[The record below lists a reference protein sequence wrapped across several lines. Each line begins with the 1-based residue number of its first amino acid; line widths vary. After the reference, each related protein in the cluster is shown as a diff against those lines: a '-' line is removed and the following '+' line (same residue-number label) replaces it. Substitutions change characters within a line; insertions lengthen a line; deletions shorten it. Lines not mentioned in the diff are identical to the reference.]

1 MPPTSG
7 ATIGMS
13 TTTEVTSPIMEAACS
28 RSYRSRMMARLMVCP
43 VEAPSD
49 CATRATMRPAM
60 LAAKMA
66 AVLATVASA
75 SPASTTGRRPKR
87 SDSGP
92 NTSCATA
99 RPRR

>member
-1 MPPTSG
+1 MF
-7 ATIGMS
+7 
-13 TTTEVTSPIMEAACS
+13 
-28 RSYRSRMMARLMVCP
+28 
-43 VEAPSD
+43 
-49 CATRATMRPAM
+49 
-60 LAAKMA
+60 AAKTA

-99 RPRR
+99 SPMR